1 MIADIPRCDYYK
13 KSEGIVRR
21 DYYLSD
27 STVRCD
33 YLAKG
38 WHCEM

>member
-1 MIADIPRCDYYK
+1 MIADIPRCDYYI
-13 KSEGIVRR
+13 SEGIVRR

-27 STVRCD
+27 GTVRCD